1 MTAEQLNYSI
11 ANIAIAAGLY
21 HLLIGYL
28 HAFRDKIPA
37 KKVRQKVC
45 HFSEWLMQ
53 LDDLD
58 CLTVHEISVIAKL
71 DDSPAISK
79 GVTEMKVKKYLALL
93 GLVCANFDGSKKN
106 A

>member
-28 HAFRDKIPA
+28 HAFREKLPV
-37 KKVRQKVC
+37 KKVKVC

-58 CLTVHEISVIAKL
+58 CLTIHEISVIAKL

-79 GVTEMKVKKYLALL
+79 GITEMKVKKYLALL